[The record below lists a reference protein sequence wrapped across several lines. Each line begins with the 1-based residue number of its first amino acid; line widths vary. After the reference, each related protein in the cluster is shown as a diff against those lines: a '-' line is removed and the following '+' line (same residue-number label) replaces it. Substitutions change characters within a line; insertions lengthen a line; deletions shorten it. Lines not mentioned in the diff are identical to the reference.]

1 MSGTELQIPDTGLM
15 EDGPTREEREKPE
28 NPRDRIMRD
37 IAAHYEEKTRG
48 DEIAYGEQLLQDAR
62 DRAPPEELAD
72 EAPAGPADGET
83 EGDRATHR
91 PQTAGSSDP
100 VPTVSAEPT
109 SQTPSA
115 APAVP
120 QLYAVNVQGQQLWV
134 TEAQRDHLASIGA
147 VANMAMHQQ
156 QQQRPEA
163 PPQAP
168 PTREAPAPRLDR
180 ERAQQFVQRLT
191 YGSPDD
197 GAAALL
203 ELAETLQAPAQQQID
218 PQQLIQAAS
227 QHAYQQIRLE
237 NDLQTI
243 GREFPEVFND
253 QTRAITAAVHL
264 SQIRQ
269 RDAATG
275 QNRLPIDQYR
285 EAASLVRN
293 AFAPQPQPGAN
304 GTSPALQAAPD
315 LPQNRERLERKR
327 AAPRNPVGV
336 SRAANLGEP
345 ERAYPTNSQ
354 IVDQL
359 RRARHQP
366 PLN

>member
-62 DRAPPEELAD
+62 DRAPPEEEEPVAR
-72 EAPAGPADGET
+72 
-83 EGDRATHR
+83 EGAEGVDL
-91 PQTAGSSDP
+91 
-100 VPTVSAEPT
+100 SARE
-109 SQTPSA
+109 SA
-115 APAVP
+115 AASQPVADATPEASSLAPEPQPAHVQP

-315 LPQNRERLERKR
+315 PSRLERKR

>member
-1 MSGTELQIPDTGLM
+1 VSGTELHIPDTGLM
-15 EDGPTREEREKPE
+15 EDAPPREERERAE
-28 NPRDRIMRD
+28 NPRDAMMRQ
-37 IAAHYEEKTRG
+37 IAANYEQKTRG

-62 DRAPPEELAD
+62 DRAPHEEDTGEGAEVVD
-72 EAPAGPADGET
+72 PSAGA
-83 EGDRATHR
+83 
-91 PQTAGSSDP
+91 
-100 VPTVSAEPT
+100 
-109 SQTPSA
+109 PSA
-115 APAVP
+115 ASHQPAADLTPPAPSPVATPEPQPTHQAAPVAP
-120 QLYAVNVQGQQLWV
+120 QLRAVNVQGQQLWV
-134 TEAQRDHLASIGA
+134 TEEQFERLATIGA
-147 VANMAMHQQ
+147 VANMALHQQ
-156 QQQRPEA
+156 QAPQQAPAPVA
-163 PPQAP
+163 PP
-168 PTREAPAPRLDR
+168 PTAAPRLDR

-203 ELAETLQAPAQQQID
+203 ELAETLQAPAQPQIDQQQI
-218 PQQLIQAAS
+218 IQAAS
-227 QHAYQQIRLE
+227 QHAYHQIRLE

-275 QNRLPIDQYR
+275 QSRLPIDQYR

-293 AFAPQPQPGAN
+293 AFAPPSQSQPGGN
-304 GTSPALQAAPD
+304 GPSPALQAAPD
-315 LPQNRERLERKR
+315 PNRLERKR

-345 ERAYPTNSQ
+345 ERAHPTNSQ